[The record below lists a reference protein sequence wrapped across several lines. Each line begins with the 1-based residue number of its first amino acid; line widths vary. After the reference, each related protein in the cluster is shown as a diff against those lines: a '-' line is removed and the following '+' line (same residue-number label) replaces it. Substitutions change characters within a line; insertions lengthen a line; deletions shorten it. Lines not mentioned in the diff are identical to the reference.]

1 MFDSTALF
9 RSLYD
14 TGPYGAASSCTL
26 GGITFAGILTPAD
39 IEADGNAIIGTH
51 ALQYPH
57 GVLLAADDLISID
70 AETYKVIGV
79 PQRLHNDV
87 TAQLVKQ

>member
-1 MFDSTALF
+1 MFDSTVLF

-14 TGPYGAASSCTL
+14 TGPYGAASFCTL
-26 GGITFAGILTPAD
+26 GGTAFAGILTPAD
-39 IEADGNAIIGTH
+39 VEADGNAVVGTH
-51 ALQYPH
+51 TLQYPH
-57 GVLLAADDLISID
+57 GTLLAADDLISIG